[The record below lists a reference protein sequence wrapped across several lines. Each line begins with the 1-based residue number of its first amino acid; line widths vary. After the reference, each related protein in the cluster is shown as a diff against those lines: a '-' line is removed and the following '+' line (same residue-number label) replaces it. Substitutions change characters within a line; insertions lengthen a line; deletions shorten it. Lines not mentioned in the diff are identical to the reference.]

1 MPAMSRR
8 AVGIVEVKIGRHR
21 FVDGVLQVLRSGSFF
36 ELNLYGA
43 QRCGSDRE
51 EKRALFRTTRADQQ
65 NLGPAKLR
73 EGKAPESISFFQR
86 RDGKKNGT
94 QEFSGT
100 KNVAVIAGDKIYNGH
115 RAGLAFARPKRAD
128 SLQRGSQRD
137 HRACRKRHDDI
148 SADGSLVPDFE

>member
-1 MPAMSRR
+1 MSRR

-21 FVDGVLQVLRSGSFF
+21 FVDGVFQVVRNRSVFK
-36 ELNLYGA
+36 LKLYGP
-43 QRCGSDRE
+43 QRGGSDRE

-65 NLGPAKLR
+65 NLGPAELR
-73 EGKAPESISFFQR
+73 EGKPPEGISFFQR

-100 KNVAVIAGDKIYNGH
+100 ENVAIIAGDKIHNRHG
-115 RAGLAFARPKRAD
+115 AGLAFARPERAD
-128 SLQRGSQRD
+128 SLQRGSQRN
-137 HRACRKRHDDI
+137 HRARRKRHDDI